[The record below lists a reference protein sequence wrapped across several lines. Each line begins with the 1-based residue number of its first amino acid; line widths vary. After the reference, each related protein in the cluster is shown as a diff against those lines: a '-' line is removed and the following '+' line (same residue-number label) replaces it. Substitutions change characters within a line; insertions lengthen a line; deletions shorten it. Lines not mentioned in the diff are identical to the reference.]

1 VVARWDSGTLD
12 ISALTGQLRSM
23 MDREGQARLTAWMVL
38 GGWKP
43 QGAGLLRP
51 LADAMHGQRC
61 EGAESSGH
69 TPPPIEDTL
78 FAVELLGLVTWAE
91 PLMGD
96 AWRRAVG
103 LKSDRVSAERFMDW
117 FVALVEDHLQPE
129 PERHRTA
136 ERISPPRTANRPLIA
151 ADRV

>member
-1 VVARWDSGTLD
+1 
-12 ISALTGQLRSM
+12 
-23 MDREGQARLTAWMVL
+23 
-38 GGWKP
+38 
-43 QGAGLLRP
+43 
-51 LADAMHGQRC
+51 MHGQRC

-103 LKSDRVSAERFMDW
+103 LKSDRVTADRFMDW
-117 FVALVEDHLQPE
+117 FVALVEDHLRTE
-129 PERHRTA
+129 FNRHG
-136 ERISPPRTANRPLIA
+136 
-151 ADRV
+151 